1 MSEIRSKDYFRWIH
15 CFKLVNKAKRSQM
28 KVSKRKDYMSKTV
41 FWSLFCNVR
50 GDHYVSLISLQLR
63 SGI

>member
-1 MSEIRSKDYFRWIH
+1 
-15 CFKLVNKAKRSQM
+15 M
-28 KVSKRKDYMSKTV
+28 KVSKRKNDVSK
-41 FWSLFCNVR
+41 SLSIIILHVR